1 MTIRSPIRR
10 SRPLSRARRVGI
22 FGGSFDPP
30 HIGHLIVAQAAL
42 DQLELDSVMFV
53 PAFTPPHKLQNDRS
67 PAGARLAMVKLAVK
81 GNARFSVSDF
91 EVRRKGISF
100 TVDTLRHFKSRFE
113 NSELFFLIGGDSLSQ
128 FFTWK
133 EPEEILN
140 LAQLVVYPRTL
151 QNLSEIPETLPRARV
166 LKGPLIEISSTDLRL
181 KVSHR
186 ESIRYFVPES
196 VARYV
201 RAQRLYT
208 TA

>member
-1 MTIRSPIRR
+1 
-10 SRPLSRARRVGI
+10 
-22 FGGSFDPP
+22 
-30 HIGHLIVAQAAL
+30 
-42 DQLELDSVMFV
+42 MFV

-140 LAQLVVYPRTL
+140 QT
-151 QNLSEIPETLPRARV
+151 
-166 LKGPLIEISSTDLRL
+166 
-181 KVSHR
+181 
-186 ESIRYFVPES
+186 
-196 VARYV
+196 
-201 RAQRLYT
+201 
-208 TA
+208 

>member
-1 MTIRSPIRR
+1 MKVPPHIRRQRSPRAPRR
-10 SRPLSRARRVGI
+10 IGI

-30 HIGHLIVAQAAL
+30 HIGHLIVAQAAVE
-42 DQLELDSVMFV
+42 QLELDTVTFV
-53 PAFTPPHKLQNDRS
+53 PAFTPPHKIENDRS
-67 PAGARLAMVKLAVK
+67 PASARLAMVKLAVR
-81 GNARFSVSDF
+81 GNTRFDVSDF
-91 EVRRKGISF
+91 EVKRKGISF
-100 TVDTLRHFKSRFE
+100 TVDTLRHFMSRFE
-113 NSELFFLIGGDSLSQ
+113 NAQLFVLIGGDSLSQ

-151 QNLSEIPETLPRARV
+151 QNLAEIPSMLPRAMV
-166 LKGPLIEISSTDLRL
+166 LKGALIEISSTELRL

-201 RAQRLYT
+201 RTHHLYT
-208 TA
+208 RS